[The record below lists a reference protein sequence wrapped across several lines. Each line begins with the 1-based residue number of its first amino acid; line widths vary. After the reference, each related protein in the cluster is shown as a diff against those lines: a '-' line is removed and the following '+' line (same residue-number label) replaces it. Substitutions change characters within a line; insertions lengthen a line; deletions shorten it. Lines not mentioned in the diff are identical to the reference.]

1 MNAPEEAPPKNI
13 SFRMAQ
19 VILRAQFD
27 AVTGEP
33 AVVQVLHGD
42 VPVAEA
48 IRIITF
54 AYLAIQNAQKKEKR
68 IITV

>member
-1 MNAPEEAPPKNI
+1 
-13 SFRMAQ
+13 MAQ